1 MATSKRTSFL
11 VSKRR
16 LRAISTSLA
25 HIICILGGISF
36 ILPFLWMV
44 STSLKPDTQVFVWP
58 PQWIPKP
65 PQWTNYPGALNYIPF
80 FHYYKNT
87 LVICALTV
95 IGTLFSCS
103 LGAYSFSRIKWKG
116 RDLLFYAY
124 LSTMMLPYQVTMI
137 PLFVVFKRL
146 DWVGT
151 NLPLIVPAFFG
162 NAFYVFLLR
171 QFFLSIPQELSDS
184 AWIDGCTEFDIYARI
199 ILPLAKPAL
208 ATVTLFTFLAAY
220 QDFLAP
226 LIYLSEP
233 AQYTISLGLQEFRTQ
248 FGAEWQML
256 MAASTVVVAPVILL
270 FFLVQRT
277 FIQGITLTGIK
288 G

>member
-1 MATSKRTSFL
+1 MNDSSTRPWRSRSHNRTL
-11 VSKRR
+11 
-16 LRAISTSLA
+16 STIFV
-25 HIICILGGISF
+25 HTMCIIGGASF

-44 STSLKPDTQVFVWP
+44 STSLKPDTQIFVWP
-58 PQWIPKP
+58 PKWVPNPLQWV
-65 PQWTNYPGALNYIPF
+65 NYPRALNYIPF

-87 LVICALTV
+87 LVICALSIV
-95 IGTLFSCS
+95 GVNLSCT
-103 LGAYSFSRIKWKG
+103 LGAYSFSRIKWIG

-137 PLFVVFKRL
+137 PLFIVFKRL
-146 DWVGT
+146 GWVGT
-151 NLPLIVPAFFG
+151 NLPLIVPTFFG
-162 NAFYVFLLR
+162 SAFYIFLLR
-171 QFFLSIPQELSDS
+171 QFFMTIPQELSDS
-184 AWIDGCTEFDIYARI
+184 ARIDGCTEFGIFWRI
-199 ILPLAKPAL
+199 ILPLARPAL
-208 ATVTLFTFLAAY
+208 ATITLFTFLNAY
-220 QDFLAP
+220 QDFMGP

-233 AQYTISLGLQEFRTQ
+233 YQYTISLGLQEFRTQ

-256 MAASTVVVAPVILL
+256 MAASTVAILPIIVL